1 MWYYA
6 VGGQQQGPVSLDAL
20 QAMFRSGQLDAD
32 SLVWREGMAEWAAAG
47 TVAELQ
53 LTIGAQA
60 AAANSADASLP
71 PLRPLPT
78 ETAAATPELRA
89 CCSQCGQG
97 FSSVDLIDYQ
107 GQLVCPHCKDAFF
120 QRLREGLRVQGGD
133 FEYAGFWIRALAMMI
148 DNGILAIVQSVLA
161 LPLNIGSA
169 ASGFLDESV
178 GTAVAVVTSLV
189 SMSVQIA
196 VYIFYNGF
204 FLSRYA
210 ATPGKMA
217 LGLKVLRSDG
227 SRLTF
232 WRGVCRWLA
241 SGLSGLILC
250 IGYLM
255 VLFDDEKRALH
266 DHICDTRVVR

>member
-6 VGGQQQGPVSLDAL
+6 VDGQQQGPVSLDAL
-20 QAMFRSGQLDAD
+20 QAMFRSGQLGAD

-53 LTIGAQA
+53 LTTESQA
-60 AAANSADASLP
+60 AAASSADASLP

-78 ETAAATPELRA
+78 ETAPELRA

-120 QRLREGLRVQGGD
+120 QRLREGLRVQGGG
-133 FEYAGFWIRALAMMI
+133 FEYAGFWIRALAMLI
-148 DNGILAIVQSVLA
+148 DNGILAVVQSALA

-169 ASGFLDESV
+169 ASGFLEESV
-178 GTAVAVVTSLV
+178 GTAVAVVTSLI

-196 VYIFYNGF
+196 VHMLYHGF

-210 ATPGKMA
+210 ATPGKMV